1 MFKRIFDIIFS
12 ISILIFL
19 SPVILVVALL
29 IKVFQGGNIFFF
41 QRRLGVNC
49 SEFKI
54 IKFTSM
60 NEKKDRDGK
69 LLADNFRL
77 TKIGSIL
84 RNTSIDEIPG
94 FINVLKGNMSV
105 VGPRPLPIH
114 YKERF
119 SDFQNRRHLV
129 KPGITGWAQINGRN
143 SLSWEEKFTLDV
155 WYVQNKSFFLDL
167 KIIIL
172 TVFKVFFRENI
183 NPKGKDSVDEF
194 LGN

>member
-19 SPVILVVALL
+19 SPLLLVIALL

-41 QRRLGVNC
+41 QKRLGVNC

>member
-41 QRRLGVNC
+41 QSRLGVNC

-119 SDFQNRRHLV
+119 SDSQNRRHLV

>member
-12 ISILIFL
+12 VSILIFL
-19 SPVILVVALL
+19 SPLLLVVALL

-41 QRRLGVNC
+41 QNRLGLNC

-143 SLSWEEKFTLDV
+143 SLSWEEKFKLDI

-167 KIIIL
+167 KIIII
-172 TVFKVFFRENI
+172 TVFKVFLRENI
-183 NPKGKDSVDEF
+183 NPNGKDSVDEF
-194 LGN
+194 LGS

>member
-41 QRRLGVNC
+41 QSRLGVNC

-60 NEKKDRDGK
+60 NEKKDRYGK

-119 SDFQNRRHLV
+119 SDSQNRRHLV

-143 SLSWEEKFTLDV
+143 SLSWEEKFRLDV

>member
-19 SPVILVVALL
+19 SPLLLVVALL

-41 QRRLGVNC
+41 QKRLGVYC

-143 SLSWEEKFTLDV
+143 SLSWEEKFRLDV

-172 TVFKVFFRENI
+172 TVLKVFLRENI

>member
-1 MFKRIFDIIFS
+1 MIKS
-12 ISILIFL
+12 ISLE
-19 SPVILVVALL
+19 VEALL

-41 QRRLGVNC
+41 QKRLGVNC

-69 LLADNFRL
+69 LLPDNFRL

-172 TVFKVFFRENI
+172 TVLKVFLRENI